1 MLTLLLTFLIYLHIL
16 VSQFYFDF
24 KQTLIKDM
32 TWESVFR
39 IRITSGWKISAI
51 HGTYTVK
58 SSDLLSYPVDEYLF
72 IYTSYIKFQ
81 PIYYIVRKHLCM
93 NLNQRKI

>member
-1 MLTLLLTFLIYLHIL
+1 
-16 VSQFYFDF
+16 
-24 KQTLIKDM
+24 M

-58 SSDLLSYPVDEYLF
+58 SSDLLSYPVDDTKTLMYEF
-72 IYTSYIKFQ
+72 E
-81 PIYYIVRKHLCM
+81 PEE
-93 NLNQRKI
+93 NLVN